1 MENFVSV
8 ILKNREIDENAIVE
22 AMLDALDAPLAERIQ
37 EYGLYESENDS
48 IVVRLLTPYELDD
61 EESDTFA
68 ESFSNKMFEMGY
80 DDFEIETSLTEAVLK
95 RGAKGPKVKKLQY
108 DLGVQ
113 PADGDFGPA
122 TEKAVKAFQKLYQ
135 LKQDGIVGPNTQ
147 KMINK
152 TVSISTKDDPQ
163 YHKSVPRSNFGALSA
178 FRVSRRGGLMNNPK
192 QVDSIKEL
200 QAELKRRNMYKGPI
214 DGKYGPDTKDSVA
227 SFQKTKGL
235 YVDGDAGPKT
245 ILALMQRDDKITTKE
260 LPPADQLDTKG
271 RDVGPGDDNKKFN
284 TLDGPEK
291 GEAAYKIVTGSGQ
304 GKRYKVYDANGNE
317 LKNGRGSGPSNV
329 PEKDEYDKKNK
340 KDDKK
345 DDKKSSVGASVDVV
359 EPRPTGSGVIQDYG
373 KNDWD
378 KKYGKTHNPDGTPKS
393 NKDDKK
399 SDVDTDKIEP
409 RPTGSGV
416 IQDYAR
422 NDWDKKYGKT
432 YNPDGT
438 PKSKDGAKKSEKI
451 LGITMYKDSEEAAEA
466 LKGKSSKENQDYIV
480 NILTQYRKEGPNG
493 SDSLSNKEQIKMIK
507 TIIAILDYDMRIPGF
522 GEKNYKRLK
531 KYLASLEGKKTK
543 EAIDNKV
550 GMFEETYDGD
560 EFYEMYGWIGAPDED
575 LDLWEA
581 EYRGRKVKLNKPM
594 RGDVKKFKVYV
605 KNPKGNIIKV
615 NFGDPNMKIKKSNPA
630 RRRSFRARHNC
641 DNPGPKTKA
650 RYWSCRKW

>member
-8 ILKNREIDENAIVE
+8 ILKNGEIDENSIVE

-37 EYGLYESENDS
+37 DYGLFESDNDT
-48 IVVRLLTPYELDD
+48 IVLRLVTPYELDED
-61 EESDTFA
+61 ESNDFA
-68 ESFSNKMFEMGY
+68 EKFSNHMFEMGY

-95 RGAKGPKVKKLQY
+95 RGAKGAKVKKLQY

-122 TEKAVKAFQKLYQ
+122 TEKAVKKFQKLYQ
-135 LKQDGIVGPNTQ
+135 LKPDGIVGPNTQ

-152 TVSISTKDDPQ
+152 TVSISLKDKPE
-163 YHKSVPRSNFGALSA
+163 YFKSVPKSDFGAISA

-214 DGKYGPDTKDSVA
+214 DGKYGPDTRDSVA

-245 ILALMQRDDKITTKE
+245 ILALMNRDDKITSKELEPVKQPDQGTYRDASTDDELDFGE
-260 LPPADQLDTKG
+260 LPPGYRAELDGKKVIIYKNDQPVGRYNITDQDTK
-271 RDVGPGDDNKKFN
+271 RIIADVRKIAYMNAGEKMPGGTAYADKGDKDGKKFQ
-284 TLDGPEK
+284 TLDGP
-291 GEAAYKIVTGSGQ
+291 GS
-304 GKRYKVYDANGNE
+304 K
-317 LKNGRGSGPSNV
+317 
-329 PEKDEYDKKNK
+329 
-340 KDDKK
+340 
-345 DDKKSSVGASVDVV
+345 VDVV
-359 EPRPTGSGVIQDYG
+359 EPRPKGSGVIQDYA

-393 NKDDKK
+393 NKDDKDEK
-399 SDVDTDKIEP
+399 FDLKRFEKFLGMKMYTSNKDVVKDLQGNTEDENRKII
-409 RPTGSGV
+409 SL
-416 IQDYAR
+416 IA
-422 NDWDKKYGKT
+422 KKYKRR
-432 YNPDGT
+432 
-438 PKSKDGAKKSEKI
+438 KKFLSK
-451 LGITMYKDSEEAAEA
+451 
-466 LKGKSSKENQDYIV
+466 
-480 NILTQYRKEGPNG
+480 
-493 SDSLSNKEQIKMIK
+493 KEQ
-507 TIIAILDYDMRIPGF
+507 AIMLQSIVYIMDYDMRLDYS
-522 GEKNYKRLK
+522 EKTYKGLK
-531 KYLASLEGKKTK
+531 KKIASLK
-543 EAIDNKV
+543 ETVENKV

-594 RGDVKKFKVYV
+594 QGDVKKFKVYV

-615 NFGDPNMKIKKSNPA
+615 NFGDPNMRIKKSNPK
-630 RRRSFRARHNC
+630 RRKSFRARHNC

>member
-22 AMLDALDAPLAERIQ
+22 AMLDALDAPLAERIEQ
-37 EYGLYESENDS
+37 YGLFESERDS
-48 IVVRLLTPYELDD
+48 LVLRLSTPYELDD

-68 ESFSNKMFEMGY
+68 EAFSNKMFEMGY
-80 DDFEIETSLTEAVLK
+80 EDFEIETSLTEAVLK

-122 TEKAVKAFQKLYQ
+122 TEKAVKKFQKLYQ
-135 LKQDGIVGPNTQ
+135 LKPDGMVGPNTQ

-152 TVSISTKDDPQ
+152 TVSISLKDKPE
-163 YHKSVPRSNFGALSA
+163 YHKSVPNSDFGALSA

-200 QAELKRRNMYKGPI
+200 QKELKRRNMYKGPI

-235 YVDGDAGPKT
+235 YIDGDAGPKT
-245 ILALMQRDDKITTKE
+245 ILALMQRDDKITTTD
-260 LPPADQLDTKG
+260 LPPVDNPDKGGLAPPKDDKKEFPRMDT
-271 RDVGPGDDNKKFN
+271 GPKDKTTG
-284 TLDGPEK
+284 
-291 GEAAYKIVTGSGQ
+291 AYIEVRGSGQ
-304 GKRYKVYDANGNE
+304 GKRYKVYDENG
-317 LKNGRGSGPSNV
+317 KVIKSGRGSGPRNL
-329 PEKDEYDKKNK
+329 PTKDEYLKDKEANFQ
-340 KDDKK
+340 
-345 DDKKSSVGASVDVV
+345 GAAMTDSNI
-359 EPRPTGSGVIQDYG
+359 VIG
-373 KNDWD
+373 F
-378 KKYGKTHNPDGTPKS
+378 
-393 NKDDKK
+393 
-399 SDVDTDKIEP
+399 
-409 RPTGSGV
+409 
-416 IQDYAR
+416 
-422 NDWDKKYGKT
+422 
-432 YNPDGT
+432 
-438 PKSKDGAKKSEKI
+438 
-451 LGITMYKDSEEAAEA
+451 TMYKDSEEAAVG
-466 LKGKSSKENQDYIV
+466 LKGKSTEENGRLVVKMLRRYAKERDDLSKKD
-480 NILTQYRKEGPNG
+480 K
-493 SDSLSNKEQIKMIK
+493 IKVLK
-507 TIIAILDYDMRIPGF
+507 TIIAILDYDMKIPGF
-522 GEKNYKRLK
+522 GEKNYNKLK
-531 KYLASLEGKKTK
+531 KYLASLEGKGTK
-543 EAIDNKV
+543 ESTENKV

-594 RGDVKKFKVYV
+594 QGDVKKFKVYV

-615 NFGDPNMKIKKSNPA
+615 NFGDPNMRIKKSNPK
-630 RRRSFRARHNC
+630 RRKSFRARHNC

>member
-8 ILKNREIDENAIVE
+8 ILKNGEIDENSIVE

-37 EYGLYESENDS
+37 DYGLFESDNDT
-48 IVVRLLTPYELDD
+48 IVLRLVTPYELDED
-61 EESDTFA
+61 ESNDFA
-68 ESFSNKMFEMGY
+68 EKFSNHMFEMGY

-95 RGAKGPKVKKLQY
+95 RGAKGAKVKKLQY

-122 TEKAVKAFQKLYQ
+122 TEKAVKKFQKLYQ
-135 LKQDGIVGPNTQ
+135 LKPDGIVGPNTQ

-152 TVSISTKDDPQ
+152 TVSISLKDKPE
-163 YHKSVPRSNFGALSA
+163 YFKSVPKSDFGAISA

-214 DGKYGPDTKDSVA
+214 DGKYGPDTRDSVA

-245 ILALMQRDDKITTKE
+245 ILALMNRDDKITSKELEPVKQPDQGTYRDASTDDELDFGE
-260 LPPADQLDTKG
+260 LPPGYRAELDGKKVIIYKNDQPVGRYNITDQDTK
-271 RDVGPGDDNKKFN
+271 RIIADVRKIAYMNAGEKMPGGTAYADKGDKDGKKFQ
-284 TLDGPEK
+284 TLDGP
-291 GEAAYKIVTGSGQ
+291 GS
-304 GKRYKVYDANGNE
+304 K
-317 LKNGRGSGPSNV
+317 
-329 PEKDEYDKKNK
+329 
-340 KDDKK
+340 
-345 DDKKSSVGASVDVV
+345 VDVV
-359 EPRPTGSGVIQDYG
+359 EPRPKGSGVIQDYA

-393 NKDDKK
+393 NKDDKDEK
-399 SDVDTDKIEP
+399 FDLKRFEKFLGMKMYTSNKDVVKDLQGNTEDENRKII
-409 RPTGSGV
+409 SL
-416 IQDYAR
+416 IA
-422 NDWDKKYGKT
+422 KKYKRR
-432 YNPDGT
+432 
-438 PKSKDGAKKSEKI
+438 KKFLSK
-451 LGITMYKDSEEAAEA
+451 
-466 LKGKSSKENQDYIV
+466 
-480 NILTQYRKEGPNG
+480 
-493 SDSLSNKEQIKMIK
+493 KEQ
-507 TIIAILDYDMRIPGF
+507 AIMLQSIVYIMDYDMRLDYS
-522 GEKNYKRLK
+522 EKTYKGLK
-531 KYLASLEGKKTK
+531 KKIASLK
-543 EAIDNKV
+543 ETVENKV

-594 RGDVKKFKVYV
+594 QGDVKKFKVYV

-615 NFGDPNMKIKKSNPA
+615 NFGDPNMRIKKSNPT

-641 DNPGPKTKA
+641 DNPGPKHKA

>member
-22 AMLDALDAPLAERIQ
+22 AMLDALDAPLAERIEQ
-37 EYGLYESENDS
+37 YGLFESERDS
-48 IVVRLLTPYELDD
+48 VVLRLSTPYELDD

-68 ESFSNKMFEMGY
+68 EAFSNKMFEMGY
-80 DDFEIETSLTEAVLK
+80 EDFEIETSLTEAVLK

-122 TEKAVKAFQKLYQ
+122 TEKAVKKFQKLYQ
-135 LKQDGIVGPNTQ
+135 LKPDGMVGPNTQ

-152 TVSISTKDDPQ
+152 TVSISLKDKPE
-163 YHKSVPRSNFGALSA
+163 YHKSVPNSDFGALSA

-200 QAELKRRNMYKGPI
+200 QKELKRRNMYKGPI

-235 YVDGDAGPKT
+235 YIDGDAGPKT
-245 ILALMQRDDKITTKE
+245 ILALMQRDDKITKSD
-260 LPPADQLDTKG
+260 LPPVDDPDKGGLAPPKDDKKEFPKMDT
-271 RDVGPGDDNKKFN
+271 GPKDKTTG
-284 TLDGPEK
+284 
-291 GEAAYKIVTGSGQ
+291 AYIEVRGSGQ
-304 GKRYKVYDANGNE
+304 GKRYKVYDENG
-317 LKNGRGSGPSNV
+317 KVIKSGRGSGPRNL
-329 PEKDEYDKKNK
+329 PTKDEYLKDKEANFQ
-340 KDDKK
+340 
-345 DDKKSSVGASVDVV
+345 GAAMTDSNI
-359 EPRPTGSGVIQDYG
+359 VIG
-373 KNDWD
+373 F
-378 KKYGKTHNPDGTPKS
+378 
-393 NKDDKK
+393 
-399 SDVDTDKIEP
+399 
-409 RPTGSGV
+409 
-416 IQDYAR
+416 
-422 NDWDKKYGKT
+422 
-432 YNPDGT
+432 
-438 PKSKDGAKKSEKI
+438 
-451 LGITMYKDSEEAAEA
+451 TMYKDSEEAAVG
-466 LKGKSSKENQDYIV
+466 LKGKSTEENGKLVVTLLRRYAKERDDLSKKD
-480 NILTQYRKEGPNG
+480 K
-493 SDSLSNKEQIKMIK
+493 IKVLK
-507 TIIAILDYDMRIPGF
+507 TIISILDYDMKIPGF
-522 GEKNYKRLK
+522 GEKNYNKLK
-531 KYLASLEGKKTK
+531 KYLNSLEGKGTK
-543 EAIDNKV
+543 ESTENKV

-594 RGDVKKFKVYV
+594 QGDVKKFKVYV

-615 NFGDPNMKIKKSNPA
+615 NFGDPNMRIKKSNPK
-630 RRRSFRARHNC
+630 RRKSFRARHNC

>member
-22 AMLDALDAPLAERIQ
+22 AMLDALDAPLAERIEQ
-37 EYGLYESENDS
+37 YGLFESERDS
-48 IVVRLLTPYELDD
+48 VVLRLSTPYELDD

-68 ESFSNKMFEMGY
+68 EAFSNKMFEMGY
-80 DDFEIETSLTEAVLK
+80 EDFEIETSLTEAVLK

-122 TEKAVKAFQKLYQ
+122 TEKAVKKFQKLYQ
-135 LKQDGIVGPNTQ
+135 LKPDGMVGPNTQ

-152 TVSISTKDDPQ
+152 TVSISLKDKPE
-163 YHKSVPRSNFGALSA
+163 YHKSVPNSDFGALSA

-200 QAELKRRNMYKGPI
+200 QKELKRRNMYKGPI

-235 YVDGDAGPKT
+235 YIDGDAGPKT
-245 ILALMQRDDKITTKE
+245 ILALMQRDDKITTTD
-260 LPPADQLDTKG
+260 LPPVDNPDKGGLAPPKDDKKEFPRMDT
-271 RDVGPGDDNKKFN
+271 GPKDKTTG
-284 TLDGPEK
+284 
-291 GEAAYKIVTGSGQ
+291 AYIEVRGSGQ
-304 GKRYKVYDANGNE
+304 GKRYKVYDENG
-317 LKNGRGSGPSNV
+317 KVIKSGRGSGPRNL
-329 PEKDEYDKKNK
+329 PTKDEYLKDKEANFQ
-340 KDDKK
+340 
-345 DDKKSSVGASVDVV
+345 GAAMTDSNI
-359 EPRPTGSGVIQDYG
+359 VIG
-373 KNDWD
+373 F
-378 KKYGKTHNPDGTPKS
+378 
-393 NKDDKK
+393 
-399 SDVDTDKIEP
+399 
-409 RPTGSGV
+409 
-416 IQDYAR
+416 
-422 NDWDKKYGKT
+422 
-432 YNPDGT
+432 
-438 PKSKDGAKKSEKI
+438 
-451 LGITMYKDSEEAAEA
+451 TMYKDSEEAAVG
-466 LKGKSSKENQDYIV
+466 LKGKSTEENGRLVVKMLRRYAKERDDLSKKD
-480 NILTQYRKEGPNG
+480 K
-493 SDSLSNKEQIKMIK
+493 IKVLK
-507 TIIAILDYDMRIPGF
+507 TIIAILDYDMKIPGF
-522 GEKNYKRLK
+522 GEKNYNKLK
-531 KYLASLEGKKTK
+531 KYLNSLEGKGTK
-543 EAIDNKV
+543 ESTENKV

-594 RGDVKKFKVYV
+594 QGDVKKFKVYV

-615 NFGDPNMKIKKSNPA
+615 NFGDPNMRIKKSNPK
-630 RRRSFRARHNC
+630 RRKSFRARHNC

>member
-22 AMLDALDAPLAERIQ
+22 AMLDALDAPLAERIEQ
-37 EYGLYESENDS
+37 YGLFESERDS
-48 IVVRLLTPYELDD
+48 VVLRLSTPYELDD

-68 ESFSNKMFEMGY
+68 EAFSNKMFEMGY
-80 DDFEIETSLTEAVLK
+80 EDFEIETSLTEAVLK

-122 TEKAVKAFQKLYQ
+122 TEKAVKKFQKLYQ
-135 LKQDGIVGPNTQ
+135 LKPDGMVGPNTQ

-152 TVSISTKDDPQ
+152 TVSISLKDKPE
-163 YHKSVPRSNFGALSA
+163 YHKSVPNSDFGALSA

-200 QAELKRRNMYKGPI
+200 QKELKRRNMYKGPI

-227 SFQKTKGL
+227 SFQKTQGL

-245 ILALMQRDDKITTKE
+245 ILALMQRDDKITKSD
-260 LPPADQLDTKG
+260 LPPVDNPDKGGLAPPKDDKKEFPRMDT
-271 RDVGPGDDNKKFN
+271 GPKDKTTG
-284 TLDGPEK
+284 
-291 GEAAYKIVTGSGQ
+291 AYIEVRGSGQ
-304 GKRYKVYDANGNE
+304 GKRYKVYDENG
-317 LKNGRGSGPSNV
+317 KVIKSGRGSGPRNL
-329 PEKDEYDKKNK
+329 PTKDEYLKDKEANFQ
-340 KDDKK
+340 
-345 DDKKSSVGASVDVV
+345 GAAMTDSNI
-359 EPRPTGSGVIQDYG
+359 VIG
-373 KNDWD
+373 F
-378 KKYGKTHNPDGTPKS
+378 
-393 NKDDKK
+393 
-399 SDVDTDKIEP
+399 
-409 RPTGSGV
+409 
-416 IQDYAR
+416 
-422 NDWDKKYGKT
+422 
-432 YNPDGT
+432 
-438 PKSKDGAKKSEKI
+438 
-451 LGITMYKDSEEAAEA
+451 TMYKDSEEAAVG
-466 LKGKSSKENQDYIV
+466 LKGKSTEENGRLVVKMLRRYAKERDDLSKKD
-480 NILTQYRKEGPNG
+480 K
-493 SDSLSNKEQIKMIK
+493 IKVLK
-507 TIIAILDYDMRIPGF
+507 TIISILDYDMKIPGF
-522 GEKNYKRLK
+522 GEKNYNKLK
-531 KYLASLEGKKTK
+531 KYLNSLEGKGTK
-543 EAIDNKV
+543 ESTENKV

-594 RGDVKKFKVYV
+594 QGDVKKFKVYV

-615 NFGDPNMKIKKSNPA
+615 NFGDPNMRIKKSNPK
-630 RRRSFRARHNC
+630 RRKSFRARHNC

>member
-22 AMLDALDAPLAERIQ
+22 AMLDALDAPLAERIEQ
-37 EYGLYESENDS
+37 YGLFESERDS
-48 IVVRLLTPYELDD
+48 VVLRLSTPYELDD

-68 ESFSNKMFEMGY
+68 EAFSNKMFEMGY
-80 DDFEIETSLTEAVLK
+80 EDFEIETSLTEAVLK

-122 TEKAVKAFQKLYQ
+122 TEKAVKKFQKLYQ
-135 LKQDGIVGPNTQ
+135 LKPDGMVGPNTQ

-152 TVSISTKDDPQ
+152 TVSISLKDKPE
-163 YHKSVPRSNFGALSA
+163 YHKSVPNSDFGALSA

-200 QAELKRRNMYKGPI
+200 QKELKRRNMYKGPI

-235 YVDGDAGPKT
+235 YIDGDAGPKT
-245 ILALMQRDDKITTKE
+245 ILALMQRDDKITTTD
-260 LPPADQLDTKG
+260 LPPVDNPDKGGLAPPKDDKKEFPRMDT
-271 RDVGPGDDNKKFN
+271 GPKDKTTG
-284 TLDGPEK
+284 
-291 GEAAYKIVTGSGQ
+291 AYIEVRGSGQ
-304 GKRYKVYDANGNE
+304 GKRYKVYDENG
-317 LKNGRGSGPSNV
+317 KVIKSGRGSGPRNL
-329 PEKDEYDKKNK
+329 PTKDEYLKDKEANFQ
-340 KDDKK
+340 
-345 DDKKSSVGASVDVV
+345 
-359 EPRPTGSGVIQDYG
+359 GVAMTD
-373 KNDWD
+373 
-378 KKYGKTHNPDGTPKS
+378 S
-393 NKDDKK
+393 N
-399 SDVDTDKIEP
+399 I
-409 RPTGSGV
+409 V
-416 IQDYAR
+416 I
-422 NDWDKKYGKT
+422 GF
-432 YNPDGT
+432 
-438 PKSKDGAKKSEKI
+438 
-451 LGITMYKDSEEAAEA
+451 TMYKDSEEAAVG
-466 LKGKSSKENQDYIV
+466 LKGKSTEENGRLVVKMLRRYAKERDDLSKKD
-480 NILTQYRKEGPNG
+480 K
-493 SDSLSNKEQIKMIK
+493 IKVLK
-507 TIIAILDYDMRIPGF
+507 TIISILDYDMKIPGF
-522 GEKNYKRLK
+522 GEKNYNKLK
-531 KYLASLEGKKTK
+531 KYLNSLEGKGTK
-543 EAIDNKV
+543 ESTENKV

-594 RGDVKKFKVYV
+594 QGDVKKFKVYV

-615 NFGDPNMKIKKSNPA
+615 NFGDPNMRIKKSNPK
-630 RRRSFRARHNC
+630 RRKSFRARHNC

>member
-1 MENFVSV
+1 MDNFVSV
-8 ILKNREIDENAIVE
+8 ILKTKEINENDIVE
-22 AMLDALDAPLAERIQ
+22 AMLNALDAPLAERIEQ
-37 EYGLYESENDS
+37 YGLFESEGDS
-48 IVVRLLTPYELDD
+48 VVLRLLTPYELDD
-61 EESDTFA
+61 EESDSFA
-68 ESFSNKMFEMGY
+68 EAFSNKMFEMGY

-95 RGAKGPKVKKLQY
+95 RGAKGAKVKKLQY

-122 TEKAVKAFQKLYQ
+122 TEKAVKKFQKLYQ
-135 LKQDGIVGPNTQ
+135 LKPDGIVGPNTQ

-152 TVSISTKDDPQ
+152 TVSISVKDEPE
-163 YHKSVPRSNFGALSA
+163 YHKSVPRSDFGALSA

-200 QAELKRRNMYKGPI
+200 QKELKRRNMYKGPI

-245 ILALMQRDDKITTKE
+245 ILALMQRDDKITVK
-260 LPPADQLDTKG
+260 DLDPVKQSDKG
-271 RDVGPGDDNKKFN
+271 EYRDAPKDDDKKFS
-284 TLDGPEK
+284 TLDGPE
-291 GEAAYKIVTGSGQ
+291 
-304 GKRYKVYDANGNE
+304 
-317 LKNGRGSGPSNV
+317 
-329 PEKDEYDKKNK
+329 
-340 KDDKK
+340 K

-359 EPRPTGSGVIQDYG
+359 EPRPTGSGIIQDYA

-378 KKYGKTHNPDGTPKS
+378 KRYGKTHNPDGTPKS
-393 NKDDKK
+393 NKDDFKGAAM
-399 SDVDTDKIEP
+399 TDSNI
-409 RPTGSGV
+409 V
-416 IQDYAR
+416 
-422 NDWDKKYGKT
+422 
-432 YNPDGT
+432 
-438 PKSKDGAKKSEKI
+438 
-451 LGITMYKDSEEAAEA
+451 LGLTMYKDSEEAAVG
-466 LKGKSSKENQDYIV
+466 LKGKSTEENSKLVITLLKRYGKKRD
-480 NILTQYRKEGPNG
+480 
-493 SDSLSNKEQIKMIK
+493 DLSKKDKIKVLK
-507 TIIAILDYDMRIPGF
+507 TIIAILDYDMKIPGF
-522 GEKNYKRLK
+522 GEKNYNRLK
-531 KYLASLEGKKTK
+531 KYLASLEGKGTK
-543 EAIDNKV
+543 ETTENKV

-594 RGDVKKFKVYV
+594 QGDVKKFKVYV

-615 NFGDPNMKIKKSNPA
+615 NFGDPNMRIKKSNPK
-630 RRRSFRARHNC
+630 RRKSFRARHNC

>member
-22 AMLDALDAPLAERIQ
+22 AMLDALDAPLAERIEQ
-37 EYGLYESENDS
+37 YGLFESERDS
-48 IVVRLLTPYELDD
+48 VVLRLSTPYELDD

-68 ESFSNKMFEMGY
+68 EAFSNKMFEMGY
-80 DDFEIETSLTEAVLK
+80 EDFEIETSLTEAVLK

-122 TEKAVKAFQKLYQ
+122 TEKAVKKFQKLYQ
-135 LKQDGIVGPNTQ
+135 LKPDGMVGPNTQ

-152 TVSISTKDDPQ
+152 TVSISLKDKPE
-163 YHKSVPRSNFGALSA
+163 YHKSVPNSDFGALSA

-200 QAELKRRNMYKGPI
+200 QKELKRRNMYKGPI

-235 YVDGDAGPKT
+235 YIDGDAGPKT
-245 ILALMQRDDKITTKE
+245 ILALMQRDDKITTTD
-260 LPPADQLDTKG
+260 LPPVDDPDKGGLAPPKDDKKEFPRMDT
-271 RDVGPGDDNKKFN
+271 GPKDKTTG
-284 TLDGPEK
+284 
-291 GEAAYKIVTGSGQ
+291 AYIEVRGSGQ
-304 GKRYKVYDANGNE
+304 GKRYKVYDENG
-317 LKNGRGSGPSNV
+317 KVIKSGRGSGPRNL
-329 PEKDEYDKKNK
+329 PTKDEYLKDKEANFQ
-340 KDDKK
+340 
-345 DDKKSSVGASVDVV
+345 GAAMTDSNI
-359 EPRPTGSGVIQDYG
+359 VIG
-373 KNDWD
+373 F
-378 KKYGKTHNPDGTPKS
+378 
-393 NKDDKK
+393 
-399 SDVDTDKIEP
+399 
-409 RPTGSGV
+409 
-416 IQDYAR
+416 
-422 NDWDKKYGKT
+422 
-432 YNPDGT
+432 
-438 PKSKDGAKKSEKI
+438 
-451 LGITMYKDSEEAAEA
+451 TMYKDSEEAAVG
-466 LKGKSSKENQDYIV
+466 LKGKSTEENGRLVVKMLRRYAKERDDLSKKD
-480 NILTQYRKEGPNG
+480 K
-493 SDSLSNKEQIKMIK
+493 IKVLK
-507 TIIAILDYDMRIPGF
+507 TIISILDYDMKIPGF
-522 GEKNYKRLK
+522 GEKNYNKLK
-531 KYLASLEGKKTK
+531 KYLNSLEGKGTK
-543 EAIDNKV
+543 ESTENKV

-594 RGDVKKFKVYV
+594 QGDVKKFKVYV

-615 NFGDPNMKIKKSNPA
+615 NFGDPNMRIKKSNPK
-630 RRRSFRARHNC
+630 RRKSFRARHNC

>member
-22 AMLDALDAPLAERIQ
+22 AMLDALDAPLAERIEQ
-37 EYGLYESENDS
+37 YGLFESERDS
-48 IVVRLLTPYELDD
+48 VVLRLSTPYELDD

-68 ESFSNKMFEMGY
+68 EAFSNKMFEMGY
-80 DDFEIETSLTEAVLK
+80 EDFEIETSLTEAVLK

-122 TEKAVKAFQKLYQ
+122 TEKAVKKFQKLYQ
-135 LKQDGIVGPNTQ
+135 LKPDGMVGPNTQ

-152 TVSISTKDDPQ
+152 TVSISLKDKPE
-163 YHKSVPRSNFGALSA
+163 YHKSVPNSDFGALSA

-200 QAELKRRNMYKGPI
+200 QKELKRRNMYKGPI

-235 YVDGDAGPKT
+235 YIDGDAGPKT
-245 ILALMQRDDKITTKE
+245 ILALMQRDDKITTTD
-260 LPPADQLDTKG
+260 LPPVDNPDKGGLAPPKDDKKEFPKMDT
-271 RDVGPGDDNKKFN
+271 GPKDKTTG
-284 TLDGPEK
+284 
-291 GEAAYKIVTGSGQ
+291 AYIEVRGSGQ
-304 GKRYKVYDANGNE
+304 GKRYKVYDENG
-317 LKNGRGSGPSNV
+317 KVIKSGRGSGPRNL
-329 PEKDEYDKKNK
+329 PTKDEYLKDKEANFQ
-340 KDDKK
+340 
-345 DDKKSSVGASVDVV
+345 GAAMTDSNI
-359 EPRPTGSGVIQDYG
+359 VIG
-373 KNDWD
+373 F
-378 KKYGKTHNPDGTPKS
+378 
-393 NKDDKK
+393 
-399 SDVDTDKIEP
+399 
-409 RPTGSGV
+409 
-416 IQDYAR
+416 
-422 NDWDKKYGKT
+422 
-432 YNPDGT
+432 
-438 PKSKDGAKKSEKI
+438 
-451 LGITMYKDSEEAAEA
+451 TMYKDSEEAAVG
-466 LKGKSSKENQDYIV
+466 LKGKSTEENGRLVVKMLRRYAKERDDLSKKD
-480 NILTQYRKEGPNG
+480 K
-493 SDSLSNKEQIKMIK
+493 IKVLK
-507 TIIAILDYDMRIPGF
+507 TIISILDYDMKIPGF
-522 GEKNYKRLK
+522 GEKNYNKLK
-531 KYLASLEGKKTK
+531 KYLNSLEGKGTK
-543 EAIDNKV
+543 ESTENKV

-594 RGDVKKFKVYV
+594 QGDVKKFKVYV

-615 NFGDPNMKIKKSNPA
+615 NFGDPNMRIKKSNPK
-630 RRRSFRARHNC
+630 RRKSFRARHNC

>member
-22 AMLDALDAPLAERIQ
+22 AMLDALDAPLAERIEQ
-37 EYGLYESENDS
+37 YGLFESERDS
-48 IVVRLLTPYELDD
+48 IVLRLSTPYELDD

-68 ESFSNKMFEMGY
+68 EAFSNKMFEMGY
-80 DDFEIETSLTEAVLK
+80 EDFEIETSLTEAVLK

-122 TEKAVKAFQKLYQ
+122 TEKAVKKFQKLYQ
-135 LKQDGIVGPNTQ
+135 LKPDGMVGPNTQ

-152 TVSISTKDDPQ
+152 TVSISLKDKPE
-163 YHKSVPRSNFGALSA
+163 YHKSVPNSDFGALSA

-200 QAELKRRNMYKGPI
+200 QKELKRRNMYKGPI

-235 YVDGDAGPKT
+235 YIDGDAGPKT
-245 ILALMQRDDKITTKE
+245 ILALMQRDDKITTTD
-260 LPPADQLDTKG
+260 LPPVDNPDKGGLAPPKDDKKEFPRMDT
-271 RDVGPGDDNKKFN
+271 GPKDKTTG
-284 TLDGPEK
+284 
-291 GEAAYKIVTGSGQ
+291 AYIEVRGSGQ
-304 GKRYKVYDANGNE
+304 GKRYKVYDENG
-317 LKNGRGSGPSNV
+317 KVIKSGRGSGPRNL
-329 PEKDEYDKKNK
+329 PTKDEYLKDKEANFQ
-340 KDDKK
+340 
-345 DDKKSSVGASVDVV
+345 GAAMTDSNI
-359 EPRPTGSGVIQDYG
+359 VIG
-373 KNDWD
+373 F
-378 KKYGKTHNPDGTPKS
+378 
-393 NKDDKK
+393 
-399 SDVDTDKIEP
+399 
-409 RPTGSGV
+409 
-416 IQDYAR
+416 
-422 NDWDKKYGKT
+422 
-432 YNPDGT
+432 
-438 PKSKDGAKKSEKI
+438 
-451 LGITMYKDSEEAAEA
+451 TMYKDSEEAAVG
-466 LKGKSSKENQDYIV
+466 LKGKSTEENGRLVVKMLRRYAKERDDLSKKD
-480 NILTQYRKEGPNG
+480 K
-493 SDSLSNKEQIKMIK
+493 IKVLK
-507 TIIAILDYDMRIPGF
+507 TIISILDYDMKIPGF
-522 GEKNYKRLK
+522 GEKNYNKLK
-531 KYLASLEGKKTK
+531 KYLNSLEGKGTK
-543 EAIDNKV
+543 ESTENKV

-594 RGDVKKFKVYV
+594 QGDVKKFKVYV

-615 NFGDPNMKIKKSNPA
+615 NFGDPNMRIKKSNPK
-630 RRRSFRARHNC
+630 RRKSFRARHNC

>member
-8 ILKNREIDENAIVE
+8 ILKNGEIDENSIVE

-37 EYGLYESENDS
+37 DYGLFESDNDT
-48 IVVRLLTPYELDD
+48 IVLRLVTPYELDED
-61 EESDTFA
+61 ESNDFA
-68 ESFSNKMFEMGY
+68 EKFSNHMFEMGY

-95 RGAKGPKVKKLQY
+95 RGAKGAKVKKLQY

-122 TEKAVKAFQKLYQ
+122 TEKAVKKFQKLYQ
-135 LKQDGIVGPNTQ
+135 LKPDGIVGPNTQ

-152 TVSISTKDDPQ
+152 TVSISLKDKPE
-163 YHKSVPRSNFGALSA
+163 YFKSVPKSDFGAISA

-214 DGKYGPDTKDSVA
+214 DGKYGPDTRDSVA

-245 ILALMQRDDKITTKE
+245 ILALMNRDDKITSKELEPVKQPDQGTYRDASTDDELDFGE
-260 LPPADQLDTKG
+260 LPPGYRAELDGKKVIIYKNDQPVGRYNITDQDTK
-271 RDVGPGDDNKKFN
+271 RIIADVRKIAYMNAGEKMPGGTAYADKGDKDGKKFQ
-284 TLDGPEK
+284 TLDGP
-291 GEAAYKIVTGSGQ
+291 
-304 GKRYKVYDANGNE
+304 
-317 LKNGRGSGPSNV
+317 
-329 PEKDEYDKKNK
+329 
-340 KDDKK
+340 
-345 DDKKSSVGASVDVV
+345 GAKVDVV
-359 EPRPTGSGVIQDYG
+359 EPRPKGSGVIQDYA

-393 NKDDKK
+393 NKDDKDEK
-399 SDVDTDKIEP
+399 FDLKRFEKFLGMKMYTSNKDVVKDLQGNTEDENRKII
-409 RPTGSGV
+409 SL
-416 IQDYAR
+416 IA
-422 NDWDKKYGKT
+422 KKYKRR
-432 YNPDGT
+432 
-438 PKSKDGAKKSEKI
+438 KKFLSK
-451 LGITMYKDSEEAAEA
+451 
-466 LKGKSSKENQDYIV
+466 
-480 NILTQYRKEGPNG
+480 
-493 SDSLSNKEQIKMIK
+493 KEQ
-507 TIIAILDYDMRIPGF
+507 AIMLQSIVYIMDYDMRLDYS
-522 GEKNYKRLK
+522 EKTYKGLK
-531 KYLASLEGKKTK
+531 KKIASLK
-543 EAIDNKV
+543 ETVENKV

-594 RGDVKKFKVYV
+594 QGDVKKFKVYV

-615 NFGDPNMKIKKSNPA
+615 NFGDPNMRIKKSNPA

-641 DNPGPKTKA
+641 DNPGPKHKA

>member
-22 AMLDALDAPLAERIQ
+22 AMLDALDAPLAERIEQ
-37 EYGLYESENDS
+37 YGLFESERDS
-48 IVVRLLTPYELDD
+48 VVLRLSTPYELDD

-68 ESFSNKMFEMGY
+68 EAFSNKMFEMGY
-80 DDFEIETSLTEAVLK
+80 EDFEIETSLTEAVLK

-122 TEKAVKAFQKLYQ
+122 TEKAVKKFQKLYQ
-135 LKQDGIVGPNTQ
+135 LKPDGMVGPNTQ

-152 TVSISTKDDPQ
+152 TVSISLKDKPE
-163 YHKSVPRSNFGALSA
+163 YHKSVPNSDFGALSA

-200 QAELKRRNMYKGPI
+200 QKELKRRNMYKGPI

-235 YVDGDAGPKT
+235 YIDGDAGPKT
-245 ILALMQRDDKITTKE
+245 ILALMQRDDKITKSD
-260 LPPADQLDTKG
+260 LPPVDNPDKGGLAPPKDDKKEFPKMDT
-271 RDVGPGDDNKKFN
+271 GPKDKTTG
-284 TLDGPEK
+284 
-291 GEAAYKIVTGSGQ
+291 AYIEVRGSGQ
-304 GKRYKVYDANGNE
+304 GKRYKVYDENG
-317 LKNGRGSGPSNV
+317 KVIKSGRGSGPRNL
-329 PEKDEYDKKNK
+329 PTKDEYLKDKEANFQ
-340 KDDKK
+340 
-345 DDKKSSVGASVDVV
+345 GAAMTDSNI
-359 EPRPTGSGVIQDYG
+359 VIG
-373 KNDWD
+373 F
-378 KKYGKTHNPDGTPKS
+378 
-393 NKDDKK
+393 
-399 SDVDTDKIEP
+399 
-409 RPTGSGV
+409 
-416 IQDYAR
+416 
-422 NDWDKKYGKT
+422 
-432 YNPDGT
+432 
-438 PKSKDGAKKSEKI
+438 
-451 LGITMYKDSEEAAEA
+451 TMYKDSEEAAVG
-466 LKGKSSKENQDYIV
+466 LKGKSTEENGRLVVKMLRRYAKERDDLSKKD
-480 NILTQYRKEGPNG
+480 K
-493 SDSLSNKEQIKMIK
+493 IKVLK
-507 TIIAILDYDMRIPGF
+507 TIIAILDYDMKIPGF
-522 GEKNYKRLK
+522 GEKNYNKLK
-531 KYLASLEGKKTK
+531 KYLNSLEGKGTK
-543 EAIDNKV
+543 ESTENKV

-594 RGDVKKFKVYV
+594 QGDVKKFKVYV

-615 NFGDPNMKIKKSNPA
+615 NFGDPNMRIKKSNPK
-630 RRRSFRARHNC
+630 RRKSFRARHNC

>member
-1 MENFVSV
+1 MDNFVSV
-8 ILKNREIDENAIVE
+8 ILKTKEINENDIVE
-22 AMLDALDAPLAERIQ
+22 AMLNALDAPLAERIEQ
-37 EYGLYESENDS
+37 YGLFESEGDS
-48 IVVRLLTPYELDD
+48 VVLRLSTPYELDD
-61 EESDTFA
+61 EESDSFA
-68 ESFSNKMFEMGY
+68 EAFANRMFEMGY
-80 DDFEIETSLTEAVLK
+80 DDFDIETSLIESNVLK
-95 RGAKGPKVKKLQY
+95 RGSKGPKVKKLQY

-122 TEKAVKAFQKLYQ
+122 TEKAVKKFQKLYQ

-152 TVSISTKDDPQ
+152 TVSISTKDKPE
-163 YHKSVPRSNFGALSA
+163 YFKSVPRSDFGAISA

-245 ILALMQRDDKITTKE
+245 ILALMNRDDKITSKE
-260 LPPADQLDTKG
+260 LPPVDGPVKG
-271 RDVGPGDDNKKFN
+271 KELAPPKDPSDDNKNLDKIDKKDDKKFN

-291 GEAAYKIVTGSGQ
+291 GEAAYKVIKGRGQ
-304 GKRYKVYDANGNE
+304 GKRYTVYDADGNV
-317 LKNGRGSGPSNV
+317 LKKGRGPGPNNV
-329 PEKDEYDKKNK
+329 PEKEEYDKKNK
-340 KDDKK
+340 KDVKK

-359 EPRPTGSGVIQDYG
+359 EPRPTGSGVIQDYA

-399 SDVDTDKIEP
+399 SDVDTDKDSAKEP
-409 RPTGSGV
+409 E
-416 IQDYAR
+416 
-422 NDWDKKYGKT
+422 KE
-432 YNPDGT
+432 
-438 PKSKDGAKKSEKI
+438 PKKI
-451 LGITMYKDSEEAAEA
+451 LGLTMYTSNKDVVKDLQGNSTDENREVIIDIIT
-466 LKGKSSKENQDYIV
+466 KYKKEKD
-480 NILTQYRKEGPNG
+480 
-493 SDSLSNKEQIKMIK
+493 DLSNEEQAMMLQSIVHIM
-507 TIIAILDYDMRIPGF
+507 DYDMRLDF
-522 GEKNYKRLK
+522 SEKTYNDLK
-531 KYLASLEGKKTK
+531 KKIASLK
-543 EAIDNKV
+543 ESINGTV
-550 GMFEETYDGD
+550 GMFEETYEGD
-560 EFYEMYGWIGAPDED
+560 EFYETYGWIGSPDED
-575 LDLWEA
+575 EFGVWEA
-581 EYRGRKVKLNKPM
+581 EYRGRKVPLNKPM

-605 KNPKGNIIKV
+605 KNPKGNIVKV
-615 NFGDPNMKIKKSNPA
+615 NFGDKKMRIKKSNPK
-630 RRRSFRARHNC
+630 RRKSFRARHNC

>member
-22 AMLDALDAPLAERIQ
+22 AMLDALDAPLAERIEQ
-37 EYGLYESENDS
+37 YGLFESERDS
-48 IVVRLLTPYELDD
+48 IVLRLSTPYELDD

-68 ESFSNKMFEMGY
+68 EAFSNKMFEMGY
-80 DDFEIETSLTEAVLK
+80 EDFEIETSLTEAVLK

-122 TEKAVKAFQKLYQ
+122 TEKAVKKFQKLYQ
-135 LKQDGIVGPNTQ
+135 LKPDGMVGPNTQ

-152 TVSISTKDDPQ
+152 TVSISLKDKPE
-163 YHKSVPRSNFGALSA
+163 YHKSVPNSDFGALSA

-200 QAELKRRNMYKGPI
+200 QKELKRRNMYKGPI

-235 YVDGDAGPKT
+235 YIDGDAGPKT
-245 ILALMQRDDKITTKE
+245 ILALMQRDDKITKSD
-260 LPPADQLDTKG
+260 LPPVDDPDKGGLAPPKDDKKEFPKMDT
-271 RDVGPGDDNKKFN
+271 GPKDKTTG
-284 TLDGPEK
+284 
-291 GEAAYKIVTGSGQ
+291 AYIEVRGSGQ
-304 GKRYKVYDANGNE
+304 GKRYKVYDENG
-317 LKNGRGSGPSNV
+317 KVIKSGRGSGPRNL
-329 PEKDEYDKKNK
+329 PTKDEYLKDKEANFQ
-340 KDDKK
+340 
-345 DDKKSSVGASVDVV
+345 GAAMTDSNI
-359 EPRPTGSGVIQDYG
+359 VIG
-373 KNDWD
+373 F
-378 KKYGKTHNPDGTPKS
+378 
-393 NKDDKK
+393 
-399 SDVDTDKIEP
+399 
-409 RPTGSGV
+409 
-416 IQDYAR
+416 
-422 NDWDKKYGKT
+422 
-432 YNPDGT
+432 
-438 PKSKDGAKKSEKI
+438 
-451 LGITMYKDSEEAAEA
+451 TMYKDSEEAAVG
-466 LKGKSSKENQDYIV
+466 LKGKSTEENGRLVVKMLRRYAKERDDLSKKD
-480 NILTQYRKEGPNG
+480 K
-493 SDSLSNKEQIKMIK
+493 IKVLK
-507 TIIAILDYDMRIPGF
+507 TIISILDYDMKIPGF
-522 GEKNYKRLK
+522 GEKNYNKLK
-531 KYLASLEGKKTK
+531 KYLNSLEGKGTK
-543 EAIDNKV
+543 ESTENKV

-594 RGDVKKFKVYV
+594 QGDVKKFKVYV

-615 NFGDPNMKIKKSNPA
+615 NFGDPNMRIKKSNPK
-630 RRRSFRARHNC
+630 RRKSFRARHNC

>member
-22 AMLDALDAPLAERIQ
+22 AMLDALDAPLAERIEQ
-37 EYGLYESENDS
+37 YGLFESERDS
-48 IVVRLLTPYELDD
+48 IVLRLSTPYELDD

-68 ESFSNKMFEMGY
+68 EAFSNKMFEMGY
-80 DDFEIETSLTEAVLK
+80 EDFEIETSLTEAVLK

-122 TEKAVKAFQKLYQ
+122 TEKAVKKFQKLYQ
-135 LKQDGIVGPNTQ
+135 LKPDGMVGPNTQ

-152 TVSISTKDDPQ
+152 TVSISLKDKPE
-163 YHKSVPRSNFGALSA
+163 YHKSVPNSDFGALSA

-200 QAELKRRNMYKGPI
+200 QKELKRRNMYKGPI

-235 YVDGDAGPKT
+235 YIDGDAGPKT
-245 ILALMQRDDKITTKE
+245 ILALMQRDDKITTTD
-260 LPPADQLDTKG
+260 LPPVDNPDKGGLAPPKDDKKEFPRMDT
-271 RDVGPGDDNKKFN
+271 GPKDKTTG
-284 TLDGPEK
+284 
-291 GEAAYKIVTGSGQ
+291 AYIEVRGSGQ
-304 GKRYKVYDANGNE
+304 GKRYKVYDENG
-317 LKNGRGSGPSNV
+317 KVIKSGRGSGPRNL
-329 PEKDEYDKKNK
+329 PTKDEYLKDKEANFQ
-340 KDDKK
+340 
-345 DDKKSSVGASVDVV
+345 GAAMTDSNI
-359 EPRPTGSGVIQDYG
+359 VIG
-373 KNDWD
+373 F
-378 KKYGKTHNPDGTPKS
+378 
-393 NKDDKK
+393 
-399 SDVDTDKIEP
+399 
-409 RPTGSGV
+409 
-416 IQDYAR
+416 
-422 NDWDKKYGKT
+422 
-432 YNPDGT
+432 
-438 PKSKDGAKKSEKI
+438 
-451 LGITMYKDSEEAAEA
+451 TMYKDSEEAAVG
-466 LKGKSSKENQDYIV
+466 LKGKSTEENGRLVVKMLRRYAKERDDLSKKD
-480 NILTQYRKEGPNG
+480 K
-493 SDSLSNKEQIKMIK
+493 IKVLK
-507 TIIAILDYDMRIPGF
+507 TIIAILDYDMKIPGF
-522 GEKNYKRLK
+522 GEKNYNKLK
-531 KYLASLEGKKTK
+531 KYLNSLEGKGTK
-543 EAIDNKV
+543 ESTENKV

-594 RGDVKKFKVYV
+594 QGDVKKFKVYV

-615 NFGDPNMKIKKSNPA
+615 NFGDPNMRIKKSNPK
-630 RRRSFRARHNC
+630 RRKSFRARHNC

>member
-22 AMLDALDAPLAERIQ
+22 AMLDALDAPLAERIEQ
-37 EYGLYESENDS
+37 YGLFESEEDS
-48 IVVRLLTPYELDD
+48 VVLRLSTPYELDD
-61 EESDTFA
+61 EESDSFA
-68 ESFSNKMFEMGY
+68 EAFANRMFEMGY
-80 DDFEIETSLTEAVLK
+80 NDFDIETSLIESNVLK
-95 RGAKGPKVKKLQY
+95 RGSKGPKVKKLQY

-122 TEKAVKAFQKLYQ
+122 TEKAVKKFQKLYQ

-152 TVSISTKDDPQ
+152 TVSISVKDEPE
-163 YHKSVPRSNFGALSA
+163 YFKSVPRSDFGAISA

-227 SFQKTKGL
+227 SFQKTQGL

-245 ILALMQRDDKITTKE
+245 ILALMNRDSKITTKE
-260 LPPADQLDTKG
+260 LPP
-271 RDVGPGDDNKKFN
+271 V
-284 TLDGPEK
+284 DGPVKEPDKGQERGDGKKEFPKMDTGPKEK
-291 GEAAYKIVTGSGQ
+291 TTGAYIEVRGSGQ
-304 GKRYKVYDANGNE
+304 GKRYKVYDENG
-317 LKNGRGSGPSNV
+317 KVIKSGRGSGPRNL
-329 PEKDEYDKKNK
+329 PTKDEYLKNK
-340 KDDKK
+340 EANFT
-345 DDKKSSVGASVDVV
+345 GAAMTDSNI
-359 EPRPTGSGVIQDYG
+359 VIG
-373 KNDWD
+373 F
-378 KKYGKTHNPDGTPKS
+378 
-393 NKDDKK
+393 
-399 SDVDTDKIEP
+399 
-409 RPTGSGV
+409 
-416 IQDYAR
+416 
-422 NDWDKKYGKT
+422 
-432 YNPDGT
+432 
-438 PKSKDGAKKSEKI
+438 
-451 LGITMYKDSEEAAEA
+451 TMYKDSEEAAVG
-466 LKGKSSKENQDYIV
+466 LKGKSTEENGKLVVKMLRRFAKERDGLSKKD
-480 NILTQYRKEGPNG
+480 K
-493 SDSLSNKEQIKMIK
+493 IKVLK
-507 TIIAILDYDMRIPGF
+507 TIIAILDYDMKIPGF
-522 GEKNYKRLK
+522 GEKNYNKLK
-531 KYLASLEGKKTK
+531 KYLNSLEGKGTK
-543 EAIDNKV
+543 ESTENKV

-594 RGDVKKFKVYV
+594 QGDVKKFKVYV

-615 NFGDPNMKIKKSNPA
+615 NFGDPNMRIKKSNPK
-630 RRRSFRARHNC
+630 RRKSFRARHNC

>member
-22 AMLDALDAPLAERIQ
+22 AMLDALDAPLAERIEQ
-37 EYGLYESENDS
+37 YGLFESERDS
-48 IVVRLLTPYELDD
+48 VVLRLSTPYELDD

-68 ESFSNKMFEMGY
+68 EAFSNKMFEMGY
-80 DDFEIETSLTEAVLK
+80 EDFEIETSLTEAVLK

-122 TEKAVKAFQKLYQ
+122 TEKAVKKFQKLYQ
-135 LKQDGIVGPNTQ
+135 LKPDGMVGPNTQ

-152 TVSISTKDDPQ
+152 TVSISLKDKPE
-163 YHKSVPRSNFGALSA
+163 YHKSVPNSDFGALSA

-200 QAELKRRNMYKGPI
+200 QKELKRRNMYKGPI

-235 YVDGDAGPKT
+235 YIDGDAGPKT
-245 ILALMQRDDKITTKE
+245 ILALMQRDDKITTTD
-260 LPPADQLDTKG
+260 LPPVDNPDKGGLAPPKDDKKEFPRMDT
-271 RDVGPGDDNKKFN
+271 GPKDKTTG
-284 TLDGPEK
+284 
-291 GEAAYKIVTGSGQ
+291 AYIEVRGSGQ
-304 GKRYKVYDANGNE
+304 GKRYKVYDENG
-317 LKNGRGSGPSNV
+317 KVIKSGRGSGPRNL
-329 PEKDEYDKKNK
+329 PTKDEYLKDKEANFQ
-340 KDDKK
+340 
-345 DDKKSSVGASVDVV
+345 GAAMTD
-359 EPRPTGSGVIQDYG
+359 
-373 KNDWD
+373 
-378 KKYGKTHNPDGTPKS
+378 S
-393 NKDDKK
+393 NI
-399 SDVDTDKIEP
+399 V
-409 RPTGSGV
+409 
-416 IQDYAR
+416 
-422 NDWDKKYGKT
+422 
-432 YNPDGT
+432 
-438 PKSKDGAKKSEKI
+438 
-451 LGITMYKDSEEAAEA
+451 LGLTMYKDSEEAAVG
-466 LKGKSSKENQDYIV
+466 LKGKSTEENGRLVVKMLRRYAKERDDLSKKD
-480 NILTQYRKEGPNG
+480 K
-493 SDSLSNKEQIKMIK
+493 IKVLK
-507 TIIAILDYDMRIPGF
+507 TIISILDYDMKIPGF
-522 GEKNYKRLK
+522 GEKNYNKLK
-531 KYLASLEGKKTK
+531 KYLNSLEGKGTK
-543 EAIDNKV
+543 ESTENKV

-594 RGDVKKFKVYV
+594 QGDVKKFKVYV

-615 NFGDPNMKIKKSNPA
+615 NFGDPNMRIKKSNPK
-630 RRRSFRARHNC
+630 RRKSFRARHNC

>member
-22 AMLDALDAPLAERIQ
+22 AMLDALDAPLAERIEQ
-37 EYGLYESENDS
+37 YGLFESERDS
-48 IVVRLLTPYELDD
+48 VVLRLSTPYELDD

-68 ESFSNKMFEMGY
+68 EAFSNKMFEMGY
-80 DDFEIETSLTEAVLK
+80 EDFEIETSLTEAVLK

-122 TEKAVKAFQKLYQ
+122 TEKAVKKFQKLYQ
-135 LKQDGIVGPNTQ
+135 LKPDGMVGPNTQ

-152 TVSISTKDDPQ
+152 TVSISLKDKPE
-163 YHKSVPRSNFGALSA
+163 YHKSVPNSDFGALSA

-200 QAELKRRNMYKGPI
+200 QKELKRRNMYKGPI

-235 YVDGDAGPKT
+235 YIDGDAGPKT
-245 ILALMQRDDKITTKE
+245 ILALMQRDDKITTTD
-260 LPPADQLDTKG
+260 LPPVDNPDKGGLAPPKDDKKEFPRMDT
-271 RDVGPGDDNKKFN
+271 GPKDKTTG
-284 TLDGPEK
+284 
-291 GEAAYKIVTGSGQ
+291 AYIEVRGSGQ
-304 GKRYKVYDANGNE
+304 GKRYKVYDENG
-317 LKNGRGSGPSNV
+317 KVIKSGRGSGPRNL
-329 PEKDEYDKKNK
+329 PTKDEYLKDKEANFQ
-340 KDDKK
+340 
-345 DDKKSSVGASVDVV
+345 GAAMTDSNI
-359 EPRPTGSGVIQDYG
+359 VIG
-373 KNDWD
+373 F
-378 KKYGKTHNPDGTPKS
+378 
-393 NKDDKK
+393 
-399 SDVDTDKIEP
+399 
-409 RPTGSGV
+409 
-416 IQDYAR
+416 
-422 NDWDKKYGKT
+422 
-432 YNPDGT
+432 
-438 PKSKDGAKKSEKI
+438 
-451 LGITMYKDSEEAAEA
+451 TMYKDSEEAAVG
-466 LKGKSSKENQDYIV
+466 LKGKSTEEKGRLVVKMLRRYAKERDDLSKKD
-480 NILTQYRKEGPNG
+480 K
-493 SDSLSNKEQIKMIK
+493 IKVLK
-507 TIIAILDYDMRIPGF
+507 TIISILDYDMKIPGF
-522 GEKNYKRLK
+522 GEKNYNKLK
-531 KYLASLEGKKTK
+531 KYLNSLEGKGTK
-543 EAIDNKV
+543 ESTENKV

-594 RGDVKKFKVYV
+594 QGDVKKFKVYV

-615 NFGDPNMKIKKSNPA
+615 NFGDPNMRIKKSNPK
-630 RRRSFRARHNC
+630 RRKSFRARHNC

>member
-22 AMLDALDAPLAERIQ
+22 AMLDALDAPLAERIEQ
-37 EYGLYESENDS
+37 YGLFESERDS
-48 IVVRLLTPYELDD
+48 IVLRLSTPYELDD

-68 ESFSNKMFEMGY
+68 EAFSNKMFEMGY
-80 DDFEIETSLTEAVLK
+80 EDFEIETSLTEAVLK

-122 TEKAVKAFQKLYQ
+122 TEKAVKKFQKLYQ
-135 LKQDGIVGPNTQ
+135 LKPDGMVGPNTQ

-152 TVSISTKDDPQ
+152 TVSISLKDKPE
-163 YHKSVPRSNFGALSA
+163 YHKSVPNSDFGALSA

-200 QAELKRRNMYKGPI
+200 QKELKRRNMYKGPI

-235 YVDGDAGPKT
+235 YIDGDAGPKT
-245 ILALMQRDDKITTKE
+245 ILALMQRDDKITKSD
-260 LPPADQLDTKG
+260 LPPVDDPDKGGLAPPKDDKKEFPKMDT
-271 RDVGPGDDNKKFN
+271 GPKDKTTG
-284 TLDGPEK
+284 
-291 GEAAYKIVTGSGQ
+291 AYIEVRGSGQ
-304 GKRYKVYDANGNE
+304 GKRYKVYDENG
-317 LKNGRGSGPSNV
+317 KVIKSGRGSGPRNL
-329 PEKDEYDKKNK
+329 PTKDEYLKDKEANFQ
-340 KDDKK
+340 
-345 DDKKSSVGASVDVV
+345 GAAMTDSNI
-359 EPRPTGSGVIQDYG
+359 VIG
-373 KNDWD
+373 F
-378 KKYGKTHNPDGTPKS
+378 
-393 NKDDKK
+393 
-399 SDVDTDKIEP
+399 
-409 RPTGSGV
+409 
-416 IQDYAR
+416 
-422 NDWDKKYGKT
+422 
-432 YNPDGT
+432 
-438 PKSKDGAKKSEKI
+438 
-451 LGITMYKDSEEAAEA
+451 TMYKDSEEAAVG
-466 LKGKSSKENQDYIV
+466 LKGKSTEENGRLVVKMLRRYAKERDDLSKKD
-480 NILTQYRKEGPNG
+480 K
-493 SDSLSNKEQIKMIK
+493 IKVLK
-507 TIIAILDYDMRIPGF
+507 TIIAILDYDMKIPGF
-522 GEKNYKRLK
+522 GEKNYNKLK
-531 KYLASLEGKKTK
+531 KYLNSLEGKGTK
-543 EAIDNKV
+543 ESTENKV

-594 RGDVKKFKVYV
+594 QGDVKKFKVYV

-615 NFGDPNMKIKKSNPA
+615 NFGDPNMRIKKSNPK
-630 RRRSFRARHNC
+630 RRKSFRARHNC